1 MRTPM
6 LLLASAIL
14 LTAHARAAEQWAFI
28 ASPPDPQVIY
38 RATLNP
44 ETGEFSQ
51 LELAVEGIQTGFMA
65 LHPQRPILYAGC
77 AERIHGETQGVV
89 RAYQID
95 QASGQLSL
103 ISQSETNDGSPTHI
117 EVAPDGSS
125 VAVCHYGGDGTT
137 LIPLDGEGKLLEK
150 SISQIKH
157 QGSSVNEKR
166 QTRPHPHGVAY
177 HRDGRYLL
185 VADLGNDHVEVFE
198 ITGDRQLRRKTYWSA
213 APGAGPRHVTF
224 HSTLDVVYC
233 INELDSTIS
242 VLSLNPKSGE
252 LSELQTV
259 STLPEG
265 FGGNNTTAE
274 VVVHPSGKF
283 VYGSNRGH
291 ESTAV
296 FQVDT
301 KTGKLTFVERE
312 PTQGNHPRFV
322 GLDRTGSVYLAA
334 NMQSNNIVSF
344 RVNPESGKLDPL
356 GQVLEVQRP
365 MCIVFTAKE

>member
-1 MRTPM
+1 MRSAF
-6 LLLASAIL
+6 LLLASVL
-14 LTAHARAAEQWAFI
+14 LTTSASAADQWAFI
-28 ASPPDPQVIY
+28 ASPPDPQAIY

-44 ETGEFSQ
+44 ETGELGQ
-51 LELAVEGIQTGFMA
+51 LELAAEGIQTSFMA
-65 LHPQRPILYAGC
+65 LHPKLPILYAGC
-77 AERIHGETQGVV
+77 ADRISGKTKGVI

-95 QASGQLSL
+95 RATGELKL
-103 ISQSETNDGSPTHI
+103 ISQAETNDGSPTHI
-117 EVAPDGSS
+117 EVAPEGTS
-125 VAVCHYGGDGTT
+125 VAVCHYGGDGTS
-137 LIPLDGEGKLLEK
+137 LLSLNEQGELLQK
-150 SISQIKH
+150 SLSQIKH

-177 HRDGRYLL
+177 HRDGQFLL

-198 ITGDRQLRRKTYWSA
+198 ITDDRQLREKSYWQA

-224 HSTLDVVYC
+224 HSRLDIVYC

-242 VLSLNPKSGE
+242 VLQLNPKSGE

-259 STLPEG
+259 STLPDG
-265 FGGNNTTAE
+265 FSGNNTTAE

-296 FQVDT
+296 FRVDT

-344 RVNPESGKLDPL
+344 RVNPESGQLDPL

>member
-1 MRTPM
+1 MRILF
-6 LLLASAIL
+6 LLLASVPLMTTPI
-14 LTAHARAAEQWAFI
+14 TAAEQWAFI
-28 ASPPDPQVIY
+28 ASPPDPQAIY

-44 ETGEFSQ
+44 ETGELGQ

-65 LHPQRPILYAGC
+65 LHPKLPILYAGC
-77 AERIHGETQGVV
+77 ADRINGETQGVV
-89 RAYQID
+89 RAYQFD
-95 QASGQLSL
+95 SGIGELEQ

-137 LIPLDGEGKLLEK
+137 LIPLDDQGKLVETSL
-150 SISQIKH
+150 SQIKH

-177 HRDGRYLL
+177 HRDGNFLL

-198 ITGDRQLRRKTYWSA
+198 ITDDRQLRRKSYWQA

-224 HSTLDVVYC
+224 HSSLDVAYC

-242 VLSLNPKSGE
+242 VLQLNPKSGE

-259 STLPEG
+259 STLPEN
-265 FGGNNTTAE
+265 FSGNNTTAE

-301 KTGKLTFVERE
+301 KTGKLSFVERE

-344 RVNPESGKLDPL
+344 RVNPDSGKLDPA
-356 GQVLEVQRP
+356 GHTLEVQRP
-365 MCIVFTAKE
+365 MCIVFAAKE